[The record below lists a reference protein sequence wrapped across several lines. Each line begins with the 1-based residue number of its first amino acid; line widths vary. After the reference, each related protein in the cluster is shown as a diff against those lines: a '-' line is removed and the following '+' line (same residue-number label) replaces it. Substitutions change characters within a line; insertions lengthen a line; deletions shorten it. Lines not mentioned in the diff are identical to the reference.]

1 MTTLYQFPLS
11 HFCEKARWLLDHKEL
26 EYTAKNLIPGL
37 HRPFSRYKTS
47 KNTLPML
54 HDGKVWVGDSTE
66 IALYL
71 DGMYP
76 EQPFLRREPEFRT
89 AAIELD
95 QIAAQ
100 IGIHVRRWMYLYL
113 LQEPRTMEI
122 MLGERG
128 FLRMTQ
134 RFSVPIIKKGVTQ
147 VYGIYPE
154 KAQASKQKLDELI
167 DIVEKKLIENG
178 GRYLVSDRLGLADIA
193 VCALAAPL
201 LGPQGT
207 PWQVDEVEVDDL
219 PAPIREY
226 RQQLLDRA
234 FGQYLMRIYD
244 TERNARVDWRGL

>member
-26 EYTAKNLIPGL
+26 EYVAKNLIPGQ
-37 HRPFSRYKTS
+37 HRPYVRYKTS
-47 KNTLPML
+47 KDTLPML
-54 HDGKVWVGDSTE
+54 HDGKVWVADSTE

-76 EQPFLRREPEFRT
+76 EQAFLRREPSFRSQ
-89 AAIELD
+89 AIELD
-95 QIAAQ
+95 QIASQ

-113 LQEPRTMEI
+113 LHEPRTMEI

-128 FLRMTQ
+128 FLKATE
-134 RFSVPIIKKGVTQ
+134 RFSVPVIKKGVQ
-147 VYGIYPE
+147 KLYGIYPE

-167 DIVEKKLIENG
+167 DVVERRLIENG
-178 GRYLVSDRLGLADIA
+178 GRYLVSDRFGLADIS

-219 PAPIREY
+219 PVPIREY

-234 FGQYLMRIYD
+234 FGQYILRIYE
-244 TERNARVDWRGL
+244 TERNARVDWRGC

>member
-1 MTTLYQFPLS
+1 MITLYQFPLS